1 MGYSL
6 RSRVPMLFALWAC
19 AASGCG
25 DDTPTQ
31 PSPPPA
37 QFRVQFVTPSSGPAG
52 VATPIR
58 VTGTGFQQG
67 ATLTLDNVVTPST
80 FVSSTQI
87 SAIAPPRAAG
97 SIDVVVT
104 NPNGQ
109 ASRLERGYT
118 YILTAIRLRITGNA
132 MLFAAGETTQLTAVA
147 DFSDGTTGDVTAE
160 SRWESSATEVATVTQ
175 TGLVTALTLGSVSI
189 SARYPATTPT
199 PSSRFAAT
207 TISITPPGTFVA
219 TGRVREPGSG
229 GVPGASILL
238 IATGQSILTPPS
250 GAFSIAGL
258 TDGRMLITKD
268 GFESVSA
275 TAEANVFTDIPL
287 QRVIHVEAGGAPLT
301 DVLAPNDVEYHM
313 NGDTICQPCRMIRV
327 SSATSGTVRVRI
339 TWTELQSTLNLWLNG
354 QMFPPTATREI
365 VADLPI
371 TGGVEMQVYVGKIR
385 AGIGNYVPF
394 TFSVVPVN

>member
-1 MGYSL
+1 
-6 RSRVPMLFALWAC
+6 MLFALWAC

-31 PSPPPA
+31 PSPPPG
-37 QFRVQFVTPSSGPAG
+37 QLRVQFVTPNSGPAG
-52 VATPIR
+52 VAMAIR

-67 ATLTLDNVVTPST
+67 ATLMLDNVVTPST

-87 SAIAPPRAAG
+87 NATAPARGPGA
-97 SIDVVVT
+97 IDVVVT

-118 YILTAIRLRITGNA
+118 YILTAIRLRITGTA
-132 MLFAAGETTQLTAVA
+132 MLFAAGETTQLTAFA
-147 DFSDGTTGDVTAE
+147 DFSDGTTADVTAE
-160 SRWESSATEVATVTQ
+160 SRWDSSSPEIATVTQ
-175 TGLVTALTLGSVSI
+175 TGLVTARTLGAVSI
-189 SARYPATTPT
+189 SARYPATNLPT
-199 PSSRFAAT
+199 SRFAAT

-229 GVPGASILL
+229 GVPGARILL

-275 TAEANVFTDIPL
+275 TAEADVFTDIPL
-287 QRVIHVEAGGAPLT
+287 QRVIHVEAGSAPLT

-313 NGDTICQPCRMIRV
+313 NADTVCQPCRMIRV
-327 SSATSGTVRVRI
+327 SSQTSGTVRVRI

-354 QMFPPTATREI
+354 NMFPPTATREI
-365 VADLPI
+365 VAELPI
-371 TGGVEMQVYVGKIR
+371 TGGVEMPVYVGKIR
-385 AGIGNYVPF
+385 ADIGNYVQF